1 MRWLSGYAETVVTG
15 IGVAVG
21 RSLIVAVGRSLIV
34 AVGRSLIVAAA
45 EFPLEDFS
53 GIMLSLSHY
62 RLVLLWLTL
71 GWLHTSIFINACD
84 KHTVVTT
91 VICLS

>member
-15 IGVAVG
+15 IG
-21 RSLIVAVGRSLIV
+21 VAVGRSLIV

>member
-15 IGVAVG
+15 IG
-21 RSLIVAVGRSLIV
+21 V

-84 KHTVVTT
+84 KHTIVTT